1 MWPRGGREGQN
12 GARRDRQRP
21 RLIHRIIRLEYA
33 DLNIPLR
40 AGIAIIV
47 FSLNYNIIRVY
58 IYIWI
63 RFICVFCKHRRDRFF
78 CLISYLFI
86 KFVLLSY
93 LTLLRIKDTS
103 YRIRIFKKL
112 SKYSYIR
119 HGMKSQGK
127 YVLFQT
133 KKKRTLHRLLK
144 RKRNGERIRSK

>member
-58 IYIWI
+58 IYIYE
-63 RFICVFCKHRRDRFF
+63 FG
-78 CLISYLFI
+78 S
-86 KFVLLSY
+86 FVYFVNIAEIDS
-93 LTLLRIKDTS
+93 
-103 YRIRIFKKL
+103 F
-112 SKYSYIR
+112 
-119 HGMKSQGK
+119 
-127 YVLFQT
+127 V
-133 KKKRTLHRLLK
+133 
-144 RKRNGERIRSK
+144 